1 MLYLTGFDEP
11 NYVLVLKKDINGN
24 CEEVMFVEDNDEHS
38 LLWSGPRSG
47 TTATREHFGL
57 QKAFPFQEFGKFL
70 SSSIQGNV
78 LYADFDENSCLS
90 TDLVQLLEKGNA
102 QPIKSDVYRDRLFKS
117 ATEQVVMREAG
128 RIGSEAFRETIKW
141 SRGRRFEAELA
152 AKMEFEVKMRGAT
165 GLAYVPV
172 VAGGDRANIIHYVR
186 NDRIVD
192 EGTMIL
198 MDAGAKVHGYCNDIT
213 RTWPISGRFTAPQ
226 KELYEAVLRV
236 QKRCIQAAGKYGQ
249 FPDLTLNA
257 LNHIAMVL
265 FVDELGT
272 LGFRT
277 PEKAVCQL
285 FPHSI
290 GHYLGLDLHDC
301 PAISCEEP
309 LKDGMVITIEPG
321 LYVPALS
328 DYPTRFHG
336 IGVRIEDDI
345 LLDADGA
352 HILTEGVPR
361 EVEEI
366 EHLMNT

>member
-1 MLYLTGFDEP
+1 M
-11 NYVLVLKKDINGN
+11 
-24 CEEVMFVEDNDEHS
+24 MFVEDNDEHS
-38 LLWSGPRSG
+38 LLWSGPRNG
-47 TTATREHFGL
+47 TTVTREHFGL
-57 QKAFPFQEFGKFL
+57 QKVFPFQDFPKFL
-70 SSSIQGNV
+70 SNTIQGHL

-90 TDLVQLLEKGNA
+90 TDLVQLLEGKNA
-102 QPIKSDVYRDRLFKS
+102 QPIKSYIHQERLFKS
-117 ATEQVVMREAG
+117 VAEQAVMKKAG
-128 RIGSEAFRETIKW
+128 LVGSEAFRETIKW
-141 SRGRRFEAELA
+141 SRGRKFEAELA
-152 AKMEFEVKMRGAT
+152 AKMEFEAKMRGAS

-186 NDRIVD
+186 NDRVID
-192 EGTMIL
+192 EGTMVL

-213 RTWPISGRFTAPQ
+213 RTWPISGRFTSPQ
-226 KELYEAVLRV
+226 RELYEAVLRV
-236 QKRCIQAAGKYGQ
+236 QKRCIQAVGKYKQ

-257 LNHIAMVL
+257 LNHVAIVL
-265 FVDELGT
+265 FVDELGA

-277 PEKAVCQL
+277 PEKAVHRL

-301 PAISCEEP
+301 PAISCEES
-309 LKDGMVITIEPG
+309 LKDGIVITIEPG
-321 LYVPALS
+321 LYVPASS

-345 LLDADGA
+345 LLDTNGV
-352 HILTEGVPR
+352 HILTEDVPR